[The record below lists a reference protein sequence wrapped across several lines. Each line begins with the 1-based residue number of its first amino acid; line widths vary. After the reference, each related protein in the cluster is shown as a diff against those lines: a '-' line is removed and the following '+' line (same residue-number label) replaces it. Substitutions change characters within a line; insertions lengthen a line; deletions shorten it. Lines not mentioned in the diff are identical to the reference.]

1 MIDRR
6 NPYLRR
12 LLRDPLILPFYVPAF
27 MLFLGSALLSPVLP
41 LYAEDFEVSYAWI
54 GAVASARALGMLLMD
69 VPSGLLLRRLGHK
82 RAILLGMAVTVGFR
96 AAMSWAGS
104 IQEAF
109 VYQLVSG
116 FGMALYSIARHAYV
130 TERAPKSNRGRSM
143 ALFGGLVRIAGFI
156 GPSIGGFVA
165 AWMGLRVPFVV
176 AGLVSV
182 PAVLSVALF
191 MPDGSAKATP
201 SLEGRT
207 SQPRRTE
214 PVDLVEMLRGQARLL
229 VPAGLGHVFVQ
240 TVRSGRG
247 IIIPLYAANVLG
259 LDVEQVGLLLTISA
273 AVEMTVFWP
282 AGWLMDNLGRK
293 YSFVPSFA
301 LQAIGMACV
310 PLAGGFAGLLACAS
324 LIGLGNGLSSGGML
338 TLGSDLA
345 PDNARGEF
353 LGVWRLIGDVG
364 ATAGPAVVGFV
375 ADGLALPFA
384 ALTLAVAGVLAALT
398 FGVLLPETRR
408 PEQVAEPVSV

>member
-1 MIDRR
+1 MIDRW

-27 MLFLGSALLSPVLP
+27 VLFLGSALLSPVLP
-41 LYAEDFEVSYAWI
+41 LYAEEFQVSYAWI

-82 RAILLGMAVTVGFR
+82 RAILLGMAVTVGFL

-109 VYQLVSG
+109 LYQLLSG
-116 FGMALYSIARHAYV
+116 FGMALYGIARHAYI
-130 TERAPKSNRGRSM
+130 TEQAPKSNRGRSM
-143 ALFGGLVRIAGFI
+143 ALFGGLVRIAGFV
-156 GPSIGGFVA
+156 GPLIGGFVA
-165 AWMGLRVPFVV
+165 ARMGLRVPFAV

-182 PAVLSVALF
+182 PALLSVALF
-191 MPDGSAKATP
+191 MPDAEAAPSPVGS
-201 SLEGRT
+201 T
-207 SQPRRTE
+207 SQLRMAKR
-214 PVDLVEMLRGQARLL
+214 VDLLEMLRGQARLL
-229 VPAGLGHVFVQ
+229 VPAGLGQFFVQ
-240 TVRSGRG
+240 MVRSGRR
-247 IIIPLYAANVLG
+247 IIIPLFAANILG
-259 LDVEQVGLLLTISA
+259 MDVGQVGLLLTISA
-273 AVEMTVFWP
+273 AVEMTMFWP

-301 LQAIGMACV
+301 LQAVGMACV
-310 PLAGGFAGLLACAS
+310 PLVGGFAGLLACAS
-324 LIGLGNGLSSGGML
+324 LIGLGNGLSSGGMM

-408 PEQVAEPVSV
+408 PDQVTEPVSA

>member
-1 MIDRR
+1 MLDRR

-27 MLFLGSALLSPVLP
+27 VLFLGSALLSPVLP
-41 LYAEDFEVSYAWI
+41 LYAENFQVSYAWI

-109 VYQLVSG
+109 LYQLVSG
-116 FGMALYSIARHAYV
+116 FGMALYGIARHAYI
-130 TERAPKSNRGRSM
+130 TEHAPKSNRGRSM
-143 ALFGGLVRIAGFI
+143 ALFGGLVQIAGFI

-165 AWMGLRVPFVV
+165 ARMGLRAPFVV

-182 PAVLSVALF
+182 PALLSVALF
-191 MPDGSAKATP
+191 MPDAKAAP
-201 SLEGRT
+201 SLVGRT
-207 SQPRRTE
+207 SQLRKAK
-214 PVDLVEMLRGQARLL
+214 PVDLLEMLRGQARLL
-229 VPAGLGHVFVQ
+229 IPAGLGQFFVQ
-240 TVRSGRG
+240 MVRSGRR
-247 IIIPLYAANVLG
+247 IIIPLFAANVLG
-259 LDVEQVGLLLTISA
+259 LDVGQVGLLLTISA
-273 AVEMTVFWP
+273 AVEMTMFWP

-301 LQAIGMACV
+301 LQAVGMACV

-324 LIGLGNGLSSGGML
+324 LIGLGNGLSSGGMM

-345 PDNARGEF
+345 PDKARGEF
-353 LGVWRLIGDVG
+353 LGIWRLIGDVG

-375 ADGLALPFA
+375 ADGLALPSA

-408 PEQVAEPVSV
+408 PEQATEPVSA

>member
-12 LLRDPLILPFYVPAF
+12 LLRDPLILPVYVPAF
-27 MLFLGSALLSPVLP
+27 VLFLGSALLSPVLP

-69 VPSGLLLRRLGHK
+69 IPSGLLLRRLGHK
-82 RAILLGMAVTVGFR
+82 RAILLGMAVTVGFC

-109 VYQLVSG
+109 LYQLVSG
-116 FGMALYSIARHAYV
+116 FGMALYGIARHAYI
-130 TERAPKSNRGRSM
+130 TEHAPKSNRGRSM

-156 GPSIGGFVA
+156 GPSIGGFA
-165 AWMGLRVPFVV
+165 AARMGLRVPFVV

-182 PAVLSVALF
+182 PALLSVALF
-191 MPDGSAKATP
+191 MPGVKAAS
-201 SLEGRT
+201 SLVGCT
-207 SQPRRTE
+207 SQPRKAK
-214 PVDLVEMLRGQARLL
+214 PVDLLEMLRGQTRLL
-229 VPAGLGHVFVQ
+229 VPAGLGQFFVQ
-240 TVRSGRG
+240 MVRSGRG
-247 IIIPLYAANVLG
+247 IIIPLFAANVLG
-259 LDVEQVGLLLTISA
+259 LDVAQVGLLLTISA
-273 AVEMTVFWP
+273 AVEMTMFWP

-301 LQAIGMACV
+301 LQAVGMACV

-324 LIGLGNGLSSGGML
+324 LIGLGNGLSSGGMM

-353 LGVWRLIGDVG
+353 LGVWRLIGDGG

-375 ADGLALPFA
+375 ADGLALPSA
-384 ALTLAVAGVLAALT
+384 ALTLAVAGLLAALT

-408 PEQVAEPVSV
+408 PEQVTEAVAA

>member
-27 MLFLGSALLSPVLP
+27 VLFLGSALLSPVLP
-41 LYAEDFEVSYAWI
+41 LYAEEFQVSYAWI
-54 GAVASARALGMLLMD
+54 GAVASARALGMLIMD

-82 RAILLGMAVTVGFR
+82 RAILLGMAVTVGFL

-109 VYQLVSG
+109 LYQLLSG
-116 FGMALYSIARHAYV
+116 FGMALYGIARHAYI
-130 TERAPKSNRGRSM
+130 TEHAPKSNRGRSM
-143 ALFGGLVRIAGFI
+143 ALFGGLVRIAGFV

-165 AWMGLRVPFVV
+165 ARMGLRVPFVV

-182 PAVLSVALF
+182 PALLSVALF
-191 MPDGSAKATP
+191 MPDARAVP
-201 SLEGRT
+201 SLVGRT
-207 SQPRRTE
+207 SQLRVAKR
-214 PVDLVEMLRGQARLL
+214 VDLLEVLRGQARLL
-229 VPAGLGHVFVQ
+229 VPAGLGQFFAQ
-240 TVRSGRG
+240 MVRSGRR
-247 IIIPLYAANVLG
+247 IIIPLFAANVLG
-259 LDVEQVGLLLTISA
+259 MDVGQVGLLLTISA
-273 AVEMTVFWP
+273 AVEMTMFWP

-293 YSFVPSFA
+293 YAIVPSFA
-301 LQAIGMACV
+301 LQAVGMACV

-324 LIGLGNGLSSGGML
+324 LIGLGNGLSSGGMM

-398 FGVLLPETRR
+398 FGVLLPETRGA
-408 PEQVAEPVSV
+408 EQVTEPVTV